1 MTVGDRPKDG
11 KRRDGMKEVRLR
23 YPAHAIANSEFKDQ
37 ISICQEAVLM
47 ASVSRHYEKDT
58 IVYVLQLTLTEGMT
72 VEDIDRVPW
81 FRHIEVIGEEIVGGR
96 VLVTALVENSHA
108 LLKLGRDIWNA
119 VVAPGSSI
127 GVSGANIIVRGT
139 PAGCS
144 AMVKGFQSW
153 NPNGTVSVV
162 RLTEQE
168 GGDFAGLTEHQMHAF
183 STAWRLGYYERPR
196 KCTLAD
202 VATEIGVS
210 RATISGHLGAVENT
224 AHRRLAARL
233 GLRDD
238 GTL

>member
-1 MTVGDRPKDG
+1 
-11 KRRDGMKEVRLR
+11 
-23 YPAHAIANSEFKDQ
+23 
-37 ISICQEAVLM
+37 M

-72 VEDIDRVPW
+72 IEDIDRVPW
-81 FRHIEVIGEEIVGGR
+81 FRLIEVIGEEVVGGR
-96 VLVTALVENSHA
+96 VLVTALVENSHG

-144 AMVKGFQSW
+144 AMVKGFQSE
-153 NPNGTVSVV
+153 PERDGLVV

-168 GGDFAGLTEHQMHAF
+168 GSDFAGLTEHQMHAF